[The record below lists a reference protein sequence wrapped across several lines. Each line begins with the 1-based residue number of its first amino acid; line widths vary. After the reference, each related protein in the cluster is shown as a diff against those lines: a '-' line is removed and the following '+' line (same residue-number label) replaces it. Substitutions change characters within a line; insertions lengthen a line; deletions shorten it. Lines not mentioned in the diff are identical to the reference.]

1 MDEIGLINLC
11 KSWDSQAFWIIYD
24 RYIDKVYD
32 FIYFKTYDKFIAED
46 ITSDTFFKV
55 LKWLNKFDTQKENF
69 SLKSWI
75 LKIAYN
81 NVVDYYRSK
90 KEEVWLDDI
99 IEKWIENNIWDEID
113 NKAKLKEVLDYL
125 KWLEQ
130 SHREILIMRIWEN
143 LSYAEIS
150 EITWKTQDNC
160 KKIVS
165 RTLVKVNSNVTLLLL
180 LLLNM

>member
-11 KSWDSQAFWIIYD
+11 KSGDSQAFGIIYD

-55 LKWLNKFDTQKENF
+55 LKGLNKFDTQKENF

-90 KEEVWLDDI
+90 KEEVGLDDI
-99 IEKWIENNIWDEID
+99 IEKGIENNIGDEID

-125 KWLEQ
+125 KGLEQ

-150 EITWKTQDNC
+150 EITGKTQDNC